1 MPGWIT
7 AAQQQHQMPPPTTG
21 RLQRGYSSSN
31 VLAHANAPFSGKVCL
46 LQQADV
52 HLDRIGSLI
61 CVGMSVVPS
70 AGLCVQQ
77 SMCARV
83 CWRS

>member
-7 AAQQQHQMPPPTTG
+7 AAQQQQQQHQMPPG
-21 RLQRGYSSSN
+21 KLQRGYSSSN
-31 VLAHANAPFSGKVCL
+31 LLAYANAPVSGKVCL

-52 HLDRIGSLI
+52 HLDRIGSLN
-61 CVGMSVVPS
+61 CVGTSVVPS
-70 AGLCVQQ
+70 AGLCLQQ

-83 CWRS
+83 SWRS

>member
-1 MPGWIT
+1 MCW
-7 AAQQQHQMPPPTTG
+7 
-21 RLQRGYSSSN
+21 
-31 VLAHANAPFSGKVCL
+31 HANAPFSGKVCL